1 MSDTTQPVKSP
12 CIEVCSLNNEDV
24 CIGCYR
30 TANEIIE
37 WFSAPNERK
46 REILQRSISGVLSP
60 NGVMTRLSGA
70 RHQMLPRSLAAES
83 EFC

>member
-1 MSDTTQPVKSP
+1 MSDAAQSVKSP
-12 CIEVCSLNNEDV
+12 CIEVCSLNHEDV

-46 REILQRSISGVLSP
+46 REILVSV
-60 NGVMTRLSGA
+60 
-70 RHQMLPRSLAAES
+70 S
-83 EFC
+83 ERRAGSASQG

>member
-1 MSDTTQPVKSP
+1 MNDATPPVKSP
-12 CIEVCSLNNEDV
+12 CIEVCSLNGEDV

-46 REILQRSISGVLSP
+46 REILAAIDQRRCEP
-60 NGVMTRLSGA
+60 
-70 RHQMLPRSLAAES
+70 
-83 EFC
+83 

>member
-1 MSDTTQPVKSP
+1 MSDLTQPVKSP

-46 REILQRSISGVLSP
+46 REILAGDLLYDDTYYV
-60 NGVMTRLSGA
+60 NTT
-70 RHQMLPRSLAAES
+70 
-83 EFC
+83 

>member
-1 MSDTTQPVKSP
+1 MGDATPPVKSP
-12 CIEVCSLNNEDV
+12 CIEVCSLNSEDV

-46 REILQRSISGVLSP
+46 
-60 NGVMTRLSGA
+60 
-70 RHQMLPRSLAAES
+70 
-83 EFC
+83 